1 MIEIVLAG
9 CAVSLGVGLAVGK
22 ANNAALARKNAKLKK
37 ALLKQERDNTAA
49 RDGIMQSVGELQA
62 QIFYKDEEINQLR
75 IALHRKEQM
84 LQQKWKGAKEE
95 RK

>member
-1 MIEIVLAG
+1 MIEIVLGG
-9 CAVSLGVGLAVGK
+9 CAVSLALGLATEK
-22 ANNAALARKNAKLKK
+22 SKSAELRKKNAKLKK
-37 ALLKQERDNTAA
+37 ALLKQEQDNTAA

-84 LQQKWKGAKEE
+84 LQQKWKGANEE